1 MPFMMDIPR
10 LQSVSYSLCPKKGN
24 TIQKNILIKGEECVR
39 LNVSKMTKGTLVALL
54 CATVLTGCGT
64 NGKNADNAAA
74 GKTTTIKVATVVSA
88 NHPMNEALK
97 STFKPLVEQGSNGA
111 LKVEI
116 YDSGVLGGEKE
127 LWDSVRNG
135 NIQVVSIGTVM
146 WNEVDKM
153 AVPDFPFLFRDLAHA
168 KKVYT
173 GEIGKELAGDLEK
186 KTGVHFLS
194 WHPNGVRNFS
204 SNKPINTIE
213 DFKGM
218 RLRMPNNPIHLQ
230 VGKLL
235 GANVTPLPMGEVFTA
250 LEQKVVDGQD
260 NPIAALRTEGWY
272 EVQSNVFESN
282 HMITS
287 LELLA
292 SDKMMKGLT
301 EEQRKLV
308 TEAALKTSEESWKLY
323 EKGLAEDKKFLQ
335 DNKIKFTTPDD
346 ATRQKLVELMQ
357 PVYDD
362 LYKKYSW
369 AKELVERIR
378 NVK

>member
-1 MPFMMDIPR
+1 MKFNA
-10 LQSVSYSLCPKKGN
+10 KK
-24 TIQKNILIKGEECVR
+24 
-39 LNVSKMTKGTLVALL
+39 VSKGVLAALVSAAL
-54 CATVLTGCGT
+54 LTGCGSSKSD
-64 NGKNADNAAA
+64 GGNAAA

-135 NIQVVSIGTVM
+135 NVQIVSIGTVM

-153 AVPDFPFLFRDLAHA
+153 AIPDFPFLFRDLDHA

-173 GEIGKELAGDLEK
+173 GDIGKEIAGELEK
-186 KTGVHFLS
+186 KSGVHFLS

-204 SNKPINTIE
+204 SNKPINTVE

-235 GANVTPLPMGEVFTA
+235 GANVTPMPMGEVFTA

-308 TEAALKTSEESWKLY
+308 KEAALKTSAESWKLY
-323 EKGLAEDKKFLQ
+323 EKGLADDKKFLQ
-335 DNKIKFTTPDD
+335 EHKIKFTTPDD
-346 ATRQKLVELMQ
+346 ATRTKLVQMMQ

-362 LYKKYSW
+362 LYKKYPW
-369 AKELVERIR
+369 AKEMVEKIR